1 MVLFS
6 SFAPTGGSIKKVSVY
21 QSEFGKKKMEEE
33 LVNGPVEIFK
43 KYNINILNDLED
55 S

>member
-33 LVNGPVEIFK
+33 LINGPVEILKIHLSKFDK
-43 KYNINILNDLED
+43 FRMPG
-55 S
+55 